1 VQRVGCS
8 YDIGHFWPHGQLVMG
23 QWARHHRLLIGGALY
38 PADVPW
44 RENLFFV
51 YHLPPAEHARSS
63 AAPAGPRSNLAHLLL
78 YISAR
83 EDAVAAAHRQ
93 ECVSHSGKPTR
104 RVYISTMLEK
114 TRHETNLVH
123 PDPAGR
129 CSLPRYL
136 CLHGT
141 PGVGRS
147 EPPGTHAAL
156 CNGKRRATASPTAT
170 GGNDPT
176 GAAAVVC
183 LGAWI
188 LGLE

>member
-1 VQRVGCS
+1 MQRVECS
-8 YDIGHFWPHGQLVMG
+8 YEIGRFWPRGQFVMG
-23 QWARHHRLLIGGALY
+23 QWARHHRLLIGGALS
-38 PADVPW
+38 PAEVPW
-44 RENLFFV
+44 RESIV
-51 YHLPPAEHARSS
+51 DYLPPAELARSS
-63 AAPAGPRSNLAHLLL
+63 AASAGPRRNLAHLLL
-78 YISAR
+78 YIPAR

-123 PDPAGR
+123 PDSAGL

-147 EPPGTHAAL
+147 EPPGPHAAL
-156 CNGKRRATASPTAT
+156 CNGKRCVTASPTAT